1 MDIEQ
6 RVKNLIEACENVTNL
21 SASGGY
27 GGQQY
32 AYWNRAFEEAKKNLV
47 DDVKGLDA
55 ENARL
60 REAARWIP
68 VEERLPKDAGD
79 YLVLCPEFPVCIVW
93 FQRGT
98 FDEDDVTHWMPLPET
113 PEETR

>member
-1 MDIEQ
+1 MDKFKEEWIAYQ
-6 RVKNLIEACENVTNL
+6 KTSLQSQITNL
-21 SASGGY
+21 
-27 GGQQY
+27 
-32 AYWNRAFEEAKKNLV
+32 AYENFELEQ
-47 DDVKGLDA
+47 
-55 ENARL
+55 EISRL

-68 VEERLPKDAGD
+68 VSERLPKDAGD

-113 PEETR
+113 QEVK